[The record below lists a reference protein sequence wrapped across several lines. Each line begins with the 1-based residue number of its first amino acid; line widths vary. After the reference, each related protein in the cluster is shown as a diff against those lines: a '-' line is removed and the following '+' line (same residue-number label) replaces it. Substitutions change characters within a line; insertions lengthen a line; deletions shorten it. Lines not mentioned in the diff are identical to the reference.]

1 MAQEV
6 MCVFFRASDGK
17 RPGDVSRNMKR
28 IDAATHVASAS
39 VAVSLMTDP
48 RDSSQFVLAFPPGTS
63 EETVLQVSRALEGL
77 NDPADNQQLLEAWSG
92 RVSAQSLHA
101 AVLGGRLDQE

>member
-28 IDAATHVASAS
+28 IDAVTHGVDAA
-39 VAVSLMTDP
+39 LMTDP
-48 RDSSQFVLAFPPGTS
+48 KDSSQFVLAFPPGTT
-63 EETVLQVSRALEGL
+63 EETVLQVSRALDRL
-77 NDPADNQQLLEAWSG
+77 NDPVDNQQLLEAWSG
-92 RVSAQSLHA
+92 KLSAQTLHGGA
-101 AVLGGRLDQE
+101 AIPGLDIK